1 MNRTSLPEFPGT
13 ALSSSTAPAIPRPA
27 APPLGEQLISA
38 GLITAEQLQS
48 ALGRQQSTNARLGE
62 VLVEMGFVSDAAL
75 LPFLERQLGVH
86 SVRLR
91 DGMVDPEVVR
101 IIPRPVA
108 ESLGVLALFCV
119 HGTLTVAMSEPRQL
133 QQRDELARITG
144 RRIRPLF
151 ALPADIARMIERCYR
166 EGFAVDSI
174 TADLD
179 ENAINVATDDVA
191 TDMADLG
198 VVAEGSPIINLVNYI
213 VVHGVRDGASDIH
226 IEPGE
231 KMSVVRY
238 RIDGELQEVLRPRHD
253 FHAAIV
259 SRIKVMA
266 RMDIAERRAPQD
278 GRIHVSVDGKQIDLR
293 VSTLPT
299 VLGENVVMR
308 ILDRQKVTFDLG
320 SLGFRSGQLTE
331 IKRMLARPHGLV
343 LVTGPTGSGK
353 STTLYSALELKK
365 SVHTKII
372 TVEDPVEYQLQ
383 MISQVQADASS
394 SLTFAGA
401 LRSMLRQD
409 PDIIMVGEIRDAE
422 TAEVAIQA
430 ALTGHL
436 VLSTLHTNDSAS
448 AVTRLLDMG
457 IASFKISAA
466 LVGVVAQRLI
476 RNICPRCRTSYF
488 PSAELFDSLR
498 YEGNRRRSFE
508 RGEGCTDCHDTGFSG
523 RSGIYEVLN
532 VTSELR
538 EIISRDSDV
547 ESIRKWH
554 RANGGTTLLTEGI
567 RLAENGKTSL
577 EEVARVAFVD

>member
-1 MNRTSLPEFPGT
+1 MSRSTLLANSVSAPLSFSATSQ
-13 ALSSSTAPAIPRPA
+13 SMS

-38 GLITAEQLQS
+38 CLITAEQLQS
-48 ALGRQQSTNARLGE
+48 ALGRQQTNNARLGE
-62 VLVEMGFVSDAAL
+62 VLVEMGFVEEAAL
-75 LPFLERQLGVH
+75 LPFLEKQLGVQG
-86 SVRLR
+86 VRLR
-91 DGMVDPEVVR
+91 DGMVDPDVVN
-101 IIPRPVA
+101 IIPRAIA

-119 HGTLTVAMSEPRQL
+119 HGVLTVAMSEPRNL
-133 QQRDELARITG
+133 QQRDELTRITG
-144 RRIRPLF
+144 HRIRPLF
-151 ALPADIARMIERCYR
+151 ALPVDIARMIERCYR
-166 EGFAVDSI
+166 EGFAVDTI
-174 TADLD
+174 TADLED
-179 ENAINVATDDVA
+179 DAIKVSAETVESEL
-191 TDMADLG
+191 TDLG
-198 VVAEGSPIINLVNYI
+198 IVAEGSPIINLVNYI

-238 RIDGELQEVLRPRHD
+238 RIDGELQEVLRPRLD

-266 RMDIAERRAPQD
+266 CMDIAERRMPQD
-278 GRIHVSVDGKQIDLR
+278 GRIHVVVDGKQIDLR

-320 SLGFRSGQLTE
+320 KLGFHSGQLSE
-331 IKRMLARPHGLV
+331 IKRMLSRPHGLV

-372 TVEDPVEYQLQ
+372 SVEDPVEYQIQ

-394 SLTFAGA
+394 SMTFAGA

-448 AVTRLLDMG
+448 AITRLLDMG

-476 RNICPRCRTSYF
+476 RNICPKCRTTYF

-523 RSGIYEVLN
+523 RSGVYEILN
-532 VTSELR
+532 ITNELR
-538 EIISRDSDV
+538 EIISNDTNV
-547 ESIRKWH
+547 ESIRRKH
-554 RANGGTTLLTEGI
+554 RANGGTTLLAEGI
-567 RLAENGKTSL
+567 RLAEEGKTSL

>member
-1 MNRTSLPEFPGT
+1 MSHSLMLENPSAAPGSF
-13 ALSSSTAPAIPRPA
+13 AAARQGMST
-27 APPLGEQLISA
+27 PPLGEQLIA
-38 GLITAEQLQS
+38 ACLITDEQLQS
-48 ALGRQQSTNARLGE
+48 ALGRQQTNNARLGE
-62 VLVEMGFVSDAAL
+62 VLIEMGFVEEAAL
-75 LPFLERQLGVH
+75 LPFIEKQLGVQG
-86 SVRLR
+86 VRLR
-91 DGMVDPEVVR
+91 DGMVDPDVVKL
-101 IIPRPVA
+101 IPRAIA
-108 ESLGVLALFCV
+108 ESLGVLAMFCV
-119 HGTLTVAMSEPRQL
+119 HGTLTVAMSEPRNL

-151 ALPADIARMIERCYR
+151 ALPVDIARMIERCYR

-174 TADLD
+174 TADLGD
-179 ENAINVATDDVA
+179 DAIRINSENVESQLT
-191 TDMADLG
+191 DLG
-198 VVAEGSPIINLVNYI
+198 IVAEGSPIINLVNYI
-213 VVHGVRDGASDIH
+213 IVHGVRDGSSDIH

-253 FHAAIV
+253 FHSAIV

-266 RMDIAERRAPQD
+266 HMDIAERRIPQD
-278 GRIHVSVDGKQIDLR
+278 GRIHVAVDGKQIDLR

-320 SLGFRSGQLTE
+320 NLGFRSGQLDE
-331 IKRMLARPHGLV
+331 FKRMLSRPHGLV

-383 MISQVQADASS
+383 MISQVQADSSS
-394 SLTFAGA
+394 SLTFASV

-466 LVGVVAQRLI
+466 LAGVVAQRLI
-476 RNICPRCRTSYF
+476 RNICSKCRTTYF

-508 RGEGCTDCHDTGFSG
+508 RGEGCAECHDTGFSG
-523 RSGIYEVLN
+523 RSGIYEILN
-532 VTSELR
+532 ITNELR
-538 EIISRDSDV
+538 EIISSDTNV

-554 RANGGTTLLTEGI
+554 RANGGTTLLAEGI
-567 RLAENGKTSL
+567 QLAQEGKTSL